1 MSKRHNMVTRKDR
14 KIEYDMLIMT
24 ADGKKYQHG
33 TVYGAYTAAT
43 LKAMEAAKLE
53 AGKALLLDLTISSD
67 EEHLFGMPR
76 EEYFRQ
82 AVILD

>member
-14 KIEYDMLIMT
+14 KIDYDMLIMT
-24 ADGKKYQHG
+24 AEGKQYRSG
-33 TVYGAYTAAT
+33 TVYGQYTEAS
-43 LKAMEAAKLE
+43 LKAMEASKLE
-53 AGKALLLDLTISSD
+53 AGKALLLDLTIRSD

-76 EEYFRQ
+76 DEYFRQ

>member
-24 ADGKKYQHG
+24 ADGKNYQHG
-33 TVYGAYTAAT
+33 TVYGSYTLAA